1 MVGQGLKLQ
10 AIFIM
15 SLLMKMIGQIMS
27 KLLALI
33 ERAKLLLIA
42 EEIRQTLKN

>member
-1 MVGQGLKLQ
+1 MAGQGLRLSVTFFMNPL
-10 AIFIM
+10 I
-15 SLLMKMIGQIMS
+15 LLIGLIMS

>member
-1 MVGQGLKLQ
+1 MVGQGLRPN
-10 AIFIM
+10 AI
-15 SLLMKMIGQIMS
+15 SSTNLLIPLIGLIIS

-42 EEIRQTLKN
+42 EEIRQNLKT